1 MGQAKQ
7 EPWGLLPSSPGSSG
21 DVGMDAAS
29 APFPLLEATEE
40 DGINSVY
47 LFIFSLA
54 VFPLR
59 QLRNNFVTLCSGS

>member
-1 MGQAKQ
+1 M
-7 EPWGLLPSSPGSSG
+7 
-21 DVGMDAAS
+21 GMDAAS

-54 VFPLR
+54 LFLLR